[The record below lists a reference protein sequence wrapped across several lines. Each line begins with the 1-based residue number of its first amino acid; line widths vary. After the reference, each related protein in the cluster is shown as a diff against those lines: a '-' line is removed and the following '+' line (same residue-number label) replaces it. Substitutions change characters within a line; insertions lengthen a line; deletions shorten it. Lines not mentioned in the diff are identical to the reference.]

1 MPLEEQEPSDIHVFR
16 AYEYERAMKVAFDH
30 MAWLNSRVSF
40 PMVIFCGFWMTVMKV
55 ILRKMRSNLMDL
67 KM

>member
-30 MAWLNSRVSF
+30 MAWLNSRASF
-40 PMVIFCGFWMTVMKV
+40 PMVIF
-55 ILRKMRSNLMDL
+55 
-67 KM
+67 